1 MKTKSFPKIFI
12 IILNYNGKSTIKSCL
27 DSVFCC
33 DYPNFEVVVVDNDS
47 KDGSLEL
54 AKNLYSKFHF
64 IKNEKNIGFSAGN
77 NLGIRFALEKM
88 ADYVFLLNND
98 AVLEKDTLSKLIASA
113 EKEKAGIFSPLIY
126 AGNNKIWYSGGM
138 IKWAQMKNV
147 HESRLPKSGDSYST
161 AYVTGCAMLVKK
173 EVFKKIGLFSEDYF
187 LYYEDADFCVR
198 AKKEGFDSMVIPTA
212 KITHFEKSELDLS
225 NKIYW
230 LVLSGL
236 IFFKKNTPLY
246 LKFITNPYLY
256 LRKMKNT
263 IDSMNNKKYSEI
275 VKKAYNDFKIW
286 KQKHSYPL

>member
-1 MKTKSFPKIFI
+1 MTNLPKVFV
-12 IILNYNGKSTIKSCL
+12 IILNYNGKDTIKSCL

-64 IKNEKNIGFSAGN
+64 IKNEKNIGFSGGN
-77 NLGIRFALEKM
+77 NIGIRFALEKI

-98 AVLEKDTLSKLIASA
+98 ATLEKDTLSKLIASA

-126 AGNNKIWYSGGM
+126 ACDNKIWYSGGI
-138 IKWAQMKNV
+138 IKWAQMRNV
-147 HESRLPKSGDSYST
+147 HASQLPKGDDPYST

-198 AKKEGFDSMVIPTA
+198 AKKEGFDSMVVPTA

-256 LRKMKNT
+256 LRKMKNM

-275 VKKAYNDFKIW
+275 VKKAYNDFTIW
-286 KQKHSYPL
+286 KQTKKYPL